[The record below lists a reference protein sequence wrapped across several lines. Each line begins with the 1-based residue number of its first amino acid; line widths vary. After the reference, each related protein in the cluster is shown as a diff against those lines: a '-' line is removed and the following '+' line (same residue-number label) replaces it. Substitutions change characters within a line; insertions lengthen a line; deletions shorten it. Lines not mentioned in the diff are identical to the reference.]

1 MVILEKNSPLLMWVC
16 GRLHRTSSTKLSP
29 KIRFVSVS
37 FSKIDDVYSYLEQ
50 RPMFGKVGAKA
61 ANFALENM
69 QAFMAFLGNP
79 QQKISCIHVAG
90 TNGKGSVSAML
101 YAIYSSAGYKSALFT
116 SPHLID
122 YTERFLCDGQRPSE
136 DDLLQFF
143 QEASEFPQFESITYF
158 ELSTALAFWWFWK
171 MQAEICVI
179 EVGLGGR
186 LDATNLIEQPLASVI
201 TSIGFDHTDI
211 LGDTLSKIAFE
222 KAGIIKN
229 GCPTIIGK
237 MHEEAEAS
245 ILDVAIRQNSD
256 VILAKQLG
264 LKWLDGRLME
274 IEFLNEK
281 MEIFPSLLSRSQI
294 KNVDVVLSSVQKL
307 NTQFPVSPKNVRIGI
322 EKTSELAHFFGRFEK
337 LDSDKSWYFDGGH
350 NEQALEETV
359 KTAKSLFGN
368 DVIWVFSM
376 MNDKIA
382 SYLPTLF
389 SDFTEIF
396 YYSLPLDRAARF
408 ESFKS
413 IIHSAKPLPK
423 ERVSAVLSRLHT
435 NNIVFTG
442 SFYFYNTVK
451 GWIAEQRQL

>member
-1 MVILEKNSPLLMWVC
+1 M
-16 GRLHRTSSTKLSP
+16 T
-29 KIRFVSVS
+29 FS
-37 FSKIDDVYSYLEQ
+37 FTTIDDVYSYLEH

-69 QAFMAFLGNP
+69 QDFMLFLGNP
-79 QQKISCIHVAG
+79 HQNLSCIHVAG

-101 YAIYSSAGYKSALFT
+101 YSIYASAGYKASLFT
-116 SPHLID
+116 SPHLTH
-122 YTERFLCDGQRPSE
+122 YTERFLCDGKRPTES
-136 DDLLQFF
+136 DLLLFF
-143 QEASEFPQFESITYF
+143 QEAAAYPHFESITYF
-158 ELSTALAFWWFWK
+158 ELSAALAFWWFSK
-171 MQAEICVI
+171 MSAEICVI

-186 LDATNLIEQPLASVI
+186 LDATNVIENPLATLI
-201 TSIGFDHTDI
+201 TSIGFDHMDI

-229 GCPTIIGK
+229 NRPSVVGNVDEDALK
-237 MHEEAEAS
+237 S
-245 ILDVAIRQNSD
+245 ILKVAASKDSKITLAQNTGSTWID
-256 VILAKQLG
+256 AKTMDTTFRSNKVTLQ
-264 LKWLDGRLME
+264 
-274 IEFLNEK
+274 
-281 MEIFPSLLSRSQI
+281 PSLLSRSQT
-294 KNVDVVLSSVQKL
+294 KNVDVVISTVEKLSVEFPISVE
-307 NTQFPVSPKNVRIGI
+307 NIREGI
-322 EKTSELAHFFGRFEK
+322 EKTSEKAQFFGRFEK
-337 LDSDKSWYFDGGH
+337 LDSEKSWYFDGGH
-350 NEQALEETV
+350 NEQALIETV

-376 MNDKIA
+376 MSDKIA

-389 SDFTEIF
+389 SEFTEIF

-408 ESFKS
+408 EAFKS

-423 ERVSAVLSRLHT
+423 EKVSAVLSRLHT